1 MSLDQLSN
9 DALSDSDNIP
19 IINPIESECHYLEN
33 DYLYDDYRKT
43 AEYSEHII
51 KVCGEIFPPII
62 TPCLE
67 LEEKEDEKHL
77 SNCDYNYFKI
87 KKHEK
92 RGRKKYGI
100 DTNTYKPQRKIHDK
114 TDDDNVLTKIQVHFL
129 KFIINFTNDILK
141 TGFQMKDNDHNNNYF
156 KQINYNDKKTVTISH
171 IKKLKSSSI
180 KDILQMKA
188 SSKFQKYGED
198 YNADNYKN
206 ILNKIKN
213 DDSLKWIKDFFDL
226 NYLDVFE
233 KFYYSFN
240 EVKSIMFKGKK
251 IIFSKKTKSFY
262 DLLEKNEPEMKEC
275 LITISARYSL
285 RLAQPSQKIFL
296 ISKKES

>member
-92 RGRKKYGI
+92 RGRKKFGTN
-100 DTNTYKPQRKIHDK
+100 TNTYKPQRKIHDK
-114 TDDDNVLTKIQVHFL
+114 K
-129 KFIINFTNDILK
+129 NF
-141 TGFQMKDNDHNNNYF
+141 
-156 KQINYNDKKTVTISH
+156 
-171 IKKLKSSSI
+171 
-180 KDILQMKA
+180 
-188 SSKFQKYGED
+188 
-198 YNADNYKN
+198 
-206 ILNKIKN
+206 
-213 DDSLKWIKDFFDL
+213 
-226 NYLDVFE
+226 
-233 KFYYSFN
+233 
-240 EVKSIMFKGKK
+240 
-251 IIFSKKTKSFY
+251 
-262 DLLEKNEPEMKEC
+262 
-275 LITISARYSL
+275 
-285 RLAQPSQKIFL
+285 
-296 ISKKES
+296 